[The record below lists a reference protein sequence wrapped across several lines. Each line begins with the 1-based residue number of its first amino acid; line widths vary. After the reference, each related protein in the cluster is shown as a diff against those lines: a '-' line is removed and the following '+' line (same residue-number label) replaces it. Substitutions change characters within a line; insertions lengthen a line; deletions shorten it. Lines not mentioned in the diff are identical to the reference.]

1 MKKKVLLYITI
12 VVLILLFSLATLF
25 CFLPLVVFVLPP
37 SPYSFS
43 STFPH
48 PSFFNLGYI
57 CVTRNDG
64 EKSILEKI
72 KDPSLVVYSSL
83 SEIDPSFPSIVWG
96 TDKAKGDYYFQIN
109 QEEMY
114 SSLISEFSSYPIAF
128 LFEES
133 DEESN
138 EIFNKL
144 SQKYSNIAP
153 VTYSGRIS
161 IVNKDEIVKTLDSFY
176 MTVVLTVNSS
186 KEGWRETTSR
196 IAMDMRYASSIVSKD
211 RVISLTPNWD
221 LLISDFLSGR
231 LDIPIYYTFSVIK

>member
-1 MKKKVLLYITI
+1 MKKKVLLYTFVII
-12 VVLILLFSLATLF
+12 LVLLFSIVALF

-37 SPYSFS
+37 SPSSFS
-43 STFPH
+43 SSFPH
-48 PSFFNLGYI
+48 PSFFNLSYI
-57 CVTRNDG
+57 CVTREDG
-64 EKSILEKI
+64 EASIFEKF
-72 KDPSLVVYSSL
+72 KDPSLVIYSNL
-83 SEIDPSFPSIVWG
+83 SEVDSSFPSIVWG

-109 QEEMY
+109 QEELY

-138 EIFNKL
+138 NLFDKL

-221 LLISDFLSGR
+221 SLISDFLSGKG
-231 LDIPIYYTFSVIK
+231 DIPIYYTFSVIK

>member
-1 MKKKVLLYITI
+1 MKRKAFLYTSITVL
-12 VVLILLFSLATLF
+12 VFLFLVAVLF
-25 CFLPLVVFVLPP
+25 CSLPLVVFVLPP
-37 SPYSFS
+37 SPSSFS

-48 PSFFNLGYI
+48 PSFINSSFI
-57 CVTRNDG
+57 CVTRSDG

-72 KDPSLVVYSSL
+72 KDPSLVIYSNL
-83 SEIDPSFPSIVWG
+83 SKVDPSFPSIVWG

-114 SSLISEFSSYPIAF
+114 SFLVSEFSSYPIAF

-138 EIFNKL
+138 KLFARL

-161 IVNKDEIVKTLDSFY
+161 IVNKEEIVKALDSFY

-196 IAMDMRYASSIVSKD
+196 IAMDMRYASSVVSKD
-211 RVISLTPNWD
+211 RVISLTPNWNS
-221 LLISDFLSGR
+221 LISSFLKGESN
-231 LDIPIYYTFSVIK
+231 IPIYYTFSVIK